1 MLASTGLLSFSRTLV
16 GYPPPMEEEHPRSLG
31 CRVRSIQ
38 LAHVIILFPRRSRT
52 PPPRPIQSKRPID
65 WLSYTH
71 TKPTEATH
79 RSSDHSEHL
88 QKKENVP
95 KSWWLCCVIAHSV
108 RAGSGWSQA
117 NNPTLAGSRVHRIY
131 WQYIAVWSST
141 PPALRL
147 YFNSADVHRQGTT
160 SPRKGAHRQSQVG
173 VISSRFSCAAL

>member
-31 CRVRSIQ
+31 CGFRSIM
-38 LAHVIILFPRRSRT
+38 LAHLIILFPRRSRT

-65 WLSYTH
+65 WLSYTHTH

-108 RAGSGWSQA
+108 RAGSGCSQA
-117 NNPTLAGSRVHRIY
+117 NNPTLGLGVGSTGFIGSTSLFGPPLLLPFA
-131 WQYIAVWSST
+131 YILIRQTCTDRA
-141 PPALRL
+141 PPAQGRAHTV
-147 YFNSADVHRQGTT
+147 SHRW
-160 SPRKGAHRQSQVG
+160 V
-173 VISSRFSCAAL
+173 